1 MPEKI
6 NIYHDAEGK
15 LSSVQVD
22 DKIYYRVSST
32 PTQLWGIVDKLSKAI
47 IGDVS
52 IHVDFHSM
60 YEYGDKLT
68 YTDAMGKQQ
77 KCVYLGKSKA
87 FADTVLIHIEGFDK
101 MSHALISQLSHK

>member
-1 MPEKI
+1 
-6 NIYHDAEGK
+6 
-15 LSSVQVD
+15 
-22 DKIYYRVSST
+22 
-32 PTQLWGIVDKLSKAI
+32 
-47 IGDVS
+47 
-52 IHVDFHSM
+52 M
-60 YEYGDKLT
+60 YEYGDKLI